1 MRHGVPRVPLARVS
15 PCGTHPA
22 RGAHVSVTPTA
33 GAPAQD
39 STPSARSRV
48 PPCGTHPAR
57 ERCARERGTHSRSSC
72 ARQHAISKVKSP
84 ALRHTSSERRC
95 ARERGT
101 HSRSSC
107 ARQHAISKVKSPA
120 LRHTSRMWCTCAYN
134 TQQVV
139 NKTARHQRA
148 CSATPCAC
156 LGLRLV
162 NLIGWVVNRGVRQE
176 ARACCPAQQQ
186 RTSRRIHSGLNSCL

>member
-57 ERCARERGTHSRSSC
+57 E
-72 ARQHAISKVKSP
+72 
-84 ALRHTSSERRC
+84 RC